1 MKKVTDM
8 TKLIFVREMIEPGPF
23 VYIYAHCSVN
33 DQNKLKL

>member
-8 TKLIFVREMIEPGPF
+8 NKFLFVGGMIEPGLF